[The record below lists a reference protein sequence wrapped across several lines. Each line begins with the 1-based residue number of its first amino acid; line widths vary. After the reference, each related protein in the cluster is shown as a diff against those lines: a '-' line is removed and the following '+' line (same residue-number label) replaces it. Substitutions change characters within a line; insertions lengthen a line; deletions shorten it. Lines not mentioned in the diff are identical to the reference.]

1 MKLLIQY
8 GGDPNAT
15 DTEKWTPLVGFL
27 IILYIFFLV

>member
-15 DTEKWTPLVGFL
+15 DTEKWTPLVGFFL
-27 IILYIFFLV
+27 IILFIFS